1 MACPIW
7 RIENLIIEDGKV
19 ECQTQSDRMRG
30 GHFRLGYGSI
40 HIFHKHIFL
49 KFLDFFEKIWPFFV
63 CTSLDLLDLFYLMD
77 LFGTFWDLL
86 WPFRTFYDF
95 FGISW
100 NPLIVLGPFGTFW
113 DLCRYFWTFLGI
125 IDTPSWKWLRNIWM
139 VPMSNAS
146 WYAFWEFSTAAVFC
160 DLQWQIKEMKW
171 KKREKNIVNI
181 SIGMCTYENCITW
194 LGKHTIKVQIFWE
207 GQKFWGAFSKNL
219 YFTR

>member
-1 MACPIW
+1 MQKKQEFERLAVTSQVFFEHFFYLLCQMACPIW

-19 ECQTQSDRMRG
+19 ECQTQSDRMRS

-63 CTSLDLLDLFYLMD
+63 CTSLDLFGPFWPY
-77 LFGTFWDLL
+77 GTFWDILK
-86 WPFRTFYDF
+86 R
-95 FGISW
+95 S
-100 NPLIVLGPFGTFW
+100 GTFW
-113 DLCRYFWTFLGI
+113 DLCRYFWTFWDISGTFLGI
-125 IDTPSWKWLRNIWM
+125 IDKPSWKWLRNIWM

-171 KKREKNIVNI
+171 KKKRKKI
-181 SIGMCTYENCITW
+181 
-194 LGKHTIKVQIFWE
+194 L
-207 GQKFWGAFSKNL
+207 
-219 YFTR
+219 